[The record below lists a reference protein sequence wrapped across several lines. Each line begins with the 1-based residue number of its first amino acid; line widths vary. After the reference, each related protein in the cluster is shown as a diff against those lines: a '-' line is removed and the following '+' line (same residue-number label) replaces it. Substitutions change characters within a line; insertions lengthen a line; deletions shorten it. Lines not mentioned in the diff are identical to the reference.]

1 MKVRISYGVELE
13 EVPSMVADM
22 VNQAAAELEQLAD
35 SLKSSAGMMS
45 VDNSMMQNGAIQML
59 HHVRVSVSDVDATLN
74 DAQSI
79 MTGYVDAMEEQHNP
93 SAPEPQVA
101 PAAPVPPPSAPSV
114 SDLEEAYSSV
124 AEVPEDV

>member
-13 EVPSMVADM
+13 DVPSMVADM

-35 SLKSSAGMMS
+35 SLKNSAGMMS

-79 MTGYVDAMEEQHNP
+79 LTGYVEAMEEQHNP
-93 SAPEPQVA
+93 PAPEPQVA
-101 PAAPVPPPSAPSV
+101 PAPPVPPAAPV
-114 SDLEEAYSSV
+114 KV
-124 AEVPEDV
+124 EVPEDV